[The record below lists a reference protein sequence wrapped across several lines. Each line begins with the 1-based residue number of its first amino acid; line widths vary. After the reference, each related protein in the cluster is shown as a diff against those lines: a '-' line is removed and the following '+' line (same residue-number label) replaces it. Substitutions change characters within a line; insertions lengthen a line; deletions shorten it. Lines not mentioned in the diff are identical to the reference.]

1 MTFCKRPLKGNPVFP
16 PGFFNANDVS
26 FCVGMVN
33 STEFGIWAELRSRGI
48 FSPNYL
54 GFLVVLVQG
63 GRKRGGRRGSQGY
76 TNISSII
83 SLDLKPSSP
92 QTLKPWNPQTI
103 KPSNSQAPSPQTHK
117 PQALKPLT

>member
-54 GFLVVLVQG
+54 GFLVVLVLFLQAASV
-63 GRKRGGRRGSQGY
+63 KS
-76 TNISSII
+76 
-83 SLDLKPSSP
+83 
-92 QTLKPWNPQTI
+92 TLKKFGIGLNIMYKSERERERQKNKNGHTI
-103 KPSNSQAPSPQTHK
+103 FNK
-117 PQALKPLT
+117 